1 MPRPDI
7 ESAPGQSDARDRRRD
22 RGMRRE
28 HLIALASYRATK
40 LAPIVIA
47 ASHVSAAHA
56 RAHARTRAP
65 ARASTP

>member
-7 ESAPGQSDARDRRRD
+7 ESAPERSNARDRRRD

-40 LAPIVIA
+40 LAPTVIA
-47 ASHVSAAHA
+47 ASHASATDTPAHP
-56 RAHARTRAP
+56 RTR
-65 ARASTP
+65 